1 MSGQLIIVE
10 GLIGAGKSTL
20 TTHLQEVFPE
30 ASSYQEPD
38 EVADRNPYLHDFYL
52 DMPRWALTMQLHLLT
67 TRAAMQREGQQ
78 QTLSFCDRSV
88 YGDACFA
95 RMLLKEEILTQRE
108 FHTYEQAHKELCL
121 GLQKP
126 DLCIL
131 LDVHPHKALHRI
143 QKRYQDRPGRQRESA
158 ISLSYLQALQE
169 ELEVMVLH
177 LEEHEVPVMR
187 FDYNDDFQMVEI
199 DEKVKGFLC
208 HR

>member
-1 MSGQLIIVE
+1 MPGQLVIVE

-20 TTHLQEVFPE
+20 TTHLQELFPE

-38 EVADRNPYLHDFYL
+38 EVADRNPYLQDFYL

-78 QTLSFCDRSV
+78 QALSFCDRSV

-95 RMLLKEEILTQRE
+95 RMLLKEGILTQRE
-108 FHTYEQAHKELCL
+108 FRTYQQAHKELCL

-143 QKRYQDRPGRQRESA
+143 QKRYQDRPGRQKESA
-158 ISLSYLQALQE
+158 ITLPYLQALQE
-169 ELEVMVLH
+169 ELEVMATH
-177 LEEHEVPVMR
+177 LKELGVPVMR
-187 FDYNDDFQMVEI
+187 FDYNNDFQMSEI
-199 DEKVKGFLC
+199 DQKVRGFLC
-208 HR
+208 PR

>member
-20 TTHLQEVFPE
+20 TTHLQELFPE

-78 QTLSFCDRSV
+78 QALSFCDRSV

-95 RMLLKEEILTQRE
+95 QMLLKEGILTQRE
-108 FHTYEQAHKELCL
+108 FHTYLQAHKELCL

-131 LDVHPHKALHRI
+131 LDVHPTKPSTGFKKGI
-143 QKRYQDRPGRQRESA
+143 KTVQGGRKN
-158 ISLSYLQALQE
+158 LSSHSPILMLFKKN
-169 ELEVMVLH
+169 L
-177 LEEHEVPVMR
+177 
-187 FDYNDDFQMVEI
+187 
-199 DEKVKGFLC
+199 KSW
-208 HR
+208 